1 MKTTVFPRRTKS
13 FLLVKL
19 KFLPSETKSSS
30 RWNKKFFLMKLKFSA
45 DETVV
50 SCRKNKNT
58 DRSKE
63 RKEKVSH
70 ELSLYYFPF
79 SIRNYVLNLSSN

>member
-45 DETVV
+45 DETQYFNKM
-50 SCRKNKNT
+50 RKDNVTMLKI
-58 DRSKE
+58 KQ
-63 RKEKVSH
+63 
-70 ELSLYYFPF
+70 L
-79 SIRNYVLNLSSN
+79 

>member
-1 MKTTVFPRRTKS
+1 
-13 FLLVKL
+13 
-19 KFLPSETKSSS
+19 
-30 RWNKKFFLMKLKFSA
+30 MKLKFSA

-70 ELSLYYFPF
+70 ELSLYYFSF